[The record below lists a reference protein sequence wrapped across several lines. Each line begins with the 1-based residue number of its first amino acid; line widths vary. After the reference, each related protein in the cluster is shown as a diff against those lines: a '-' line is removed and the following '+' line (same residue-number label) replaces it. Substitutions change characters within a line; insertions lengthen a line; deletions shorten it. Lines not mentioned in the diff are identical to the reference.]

1 MNGDNGYVR
10 KRPKEVLIYHHEFD
24 PRVYPERYYYS
35 MLLLFKPWRK
45 EDDLKGKCKTL
56 QEAFEQGL
64 NEFPKMK
71 AYDNLKQKIDYSRKI
86 VEDKV
91 SKKLQQ
97 IEEEGLDSEPEE
109 VETDDISTL
118 DQVMADFDDIN
129 NVGDISTEEELIAL
143 VETLNPE
150 QRKIYDK
157 ITNAVSH
164 SVAHAIKECTCKSF
178 QPLYLYVSGFGGT
191 GKSYLIKAIMAWA
204 YITSNV
210 LKKNAK

>member
-1 MNGDNGYVR
+1 
-10 KRPKEVLIYHHEFD
+10 
-24 PRVYPERYYYS
+24 
-35 MLLLFKPWRK
+35 
-45 EDDLKGKCKTL
+45 
-56 QEAFEQGL
+56 
-64 NEFPKMK
+64 
-71 AYDNLKQKIDYSRKI
+71 
-86 VEDKV
+86 
-91 SKKLQQ
+91 
-97 IEEEGLDSEPEE
+97 
-109 VETDDISTL
+109 
-118 DQVMADFDDIN
+118 MADFDDIN